1 MGRMDPVSLK
11 DGADAHTVGAPR
23 TLEEAHLPEP
33 MLIELILRHL
43 ARAGELRAGEIAHR
57 LGVALSVIDPT
68 LGFLR
73 TEKLVE
79 VPRRGSF
86 DADVSYQLT
95 DAGRARAGEAFDK
108 CRYVGPAPV
117 SLADYVAQVQRQ
129 SVKGMRIDRARI
141 RASLGDA
148 VCPEPLLDRLGAAL
162 NSGRSIYLYGP
173 SGTGKTYLAERLV
186 KVANGPILVPY
197 AIHVDGE
204 IVQVFDPLVHVPIE
218 EPAGG
223 ALLERQSNG
232 DRRWVRTRR
241 PVVVTGG
248 ELSIEMLDLEFDAH
262 SRFYIAPPQLKANN
276 GMMVLDDLG
285 RQRVPAR
292 ELMNRWI
299 VPLDRQVDYLALH
312 TGTKF
317 RVPFDVSIVFSSNL
331 TPAEIGD
338 PAFLR
343 RLGYKIHLGPLDED
357 GYREVCR
364 QACARAGLPYE
375 AAMADYLIGEL
386 HAADR
391 LPLYATVPYD
401 VIGKL
406 RDRAV
411 FLGEAPRFDRESLRW
426 AWNLYFAPD
435 ETLGGARSLDEVR

>member
-1 MGRMDPVSLK
+1 MSG
-11 DGADAHTVGAPR
+11 GAQAPGVRAPR
-23 TLEEAHLPEP
+23 TLEEARLPEP

-43 ARAGELRAGEIAHR
+43 ARAGELRAGEIAYR
-57 LGVALSVIDPT
+57 LGVALSVIEPT

-73 TEKLVE
+73 AEKLVE

-95 DAGRARAGEAFDK
+95 DAGRVRAGEAFDK

-117 SLADYVAQVQRQ
+117 SLSDYVAQVDSQ

-186 KVANGPILVPY
+186 KVANGPIRVPH
-197 AIHVDGE
+197 AVHVDGE
-204 IVQVFDPLVHVPIE
+204 IIQVFDPLVHVPIE
-218 EPAGG
+218 EEAGAG
-223 ALLERQSNG
+223 LLERQPNG
-232 DRRWVRTRR
+232 DRRWVLTKR

-276 GMMVLDDLG
+276 GMMILDDLG
-285 RQRVPAR
+285 RQRVPVR

-317 RVPFDVSIVFSSNL
+317 RVPFDVNIVFSSNL
-331 TPAEIGD
+331 APAEIGD

-364 QACARAGLPYE
+364 QACVRAGLTFE
-375 AAMADYLIGEL
+375 ATVADYLIGEL
-386 HAADR
+386 HAAHR

-401 VIGKL
+401 VLSKL
-406 RDRAV
+406 HDRAV
-411 FLGEAPRFDRESLRW
+411 FLGETPRFDRESLRW
-426 AWNLYFAPD
+426 AWDLYFAPD
-435 ETLGGARSLDEVR
+435 ESLGGARSLDD

>member
-1 MGRMDPVSLK
+1 MDPVSLK

-262 SRFYIAPPQLKANN
+262 SRF
-276 GMMVLDDLG
+276 
-285 RQRVPAR
+285 
-292 ELMNRWI
+292 
-299 VPLDRQVDYLALH
+299 
-312 TGTKF
+312 T
-317 RVPFDVSIVFSSNL
+317 S
-331 TPAEIGD
+331 
-338 PAFLR
+338 R
-343 RLGYKIHLGPLDED
+343 R
-357 GYREVCR
+357 
-364 QACARAGLPYE
+364 
-375 AAMADYLIGEL
+375 
-386 HAADR
+386 
-391 LPLYATVPYD
+391 
-401 VIGKL
+401 
-406 RDRAV
+406 
-411 FLGEAPRFDRESLRW
+411 
-426 AWNLYFAPD
+426 
-435 ETLGGARSLDEVR
+435 RS